1 MPSFVN
7 PIHTNANALNSGTKN
22 EVKDTKNAPKSASKD
37 FNKILNQKIS
47 KDKTAPKENPNALKA
62 TPKDAKED
70 AKELEKTPTP
80 HHQHAQNLAK
90 DQQAPTLKDLL
101 NHKKTTASHEAQ
113 HETHEPTLKDLLNH
127 KKTTASHEAQ
137 HETHEMHETNPKTPN
152 ETLNKNEKKPNG
164 VASNAHQANLTNKN
178 PLTPTNHANNAIKN
192 PTAPTHN
199 AKEPKTLKD
208 IHALSQKHDLNAS
221 NIQVGTPLEKKETP
235 LNASDQLALKT
246 TQTSI
251 NHTLAKN
258 DSKNTANLSSVLQSL
273 EKKESHNKERTTPP
287 SNEKKTPPLREAL
300 QMNAIKRDKTL
311 SKKKPEKTPTKTQ
324 TTAATPENAP
334 KIPLK
339 TPPLMPLIG
348 ANPPNDNAPTPL
360 EKEEKAKE
368 VSENKEKTK
377 ESNNSAQSAQNAQ
390 ASDKTSE
397 NKSAAPKETIKHFT
411 QQLKQEIQ
419 EYKPPMSRIS
429 MDLFPKELGKV
440 EVTIQKVGKNLKVS
454 VISHNNSL
462 QTFLDNQ
469 QDLKNSLNA
478 LGFEG
483 VDLSFSQDSSKE
495 QPKEPLREPFK
506 EQESTPLKENA
517 LKSYQ
522 ENTDNENKETSMQIT
537 LYA

>member
-1 MPSFVN
+1 MPSPIN
-7 PIHTNANALNSGTKN
+7 PIHTNANTNALINSGAKN
-22 EVKDTKNAPKSASKD
+22 EVKGTKNAPKSASKD
-37 FNKILNQKIS
+37 FSKILNQKIS

-62 TPKDAKED
+62 TPKDTKED

-113 HETHEPTLKDLLNH
+113 HEIH
-127 KKTTASHEAQ
+127 KN
-137 HETHEMHETNPKTPN
+137 HETNPKTPN
-152 ETLNKNEKKPNG
+152 ETLNKNEKKPNEFT
-164 VASNAHQANLTNKN
+164 SSAHQTSLTNKN
-178 PLTPTNHANNAIKN
+178 PLTPTNHANNA
-192 PTAPTHN
+192 
-199 AKEPKTLKD
+199 KEPKTLKD
-208 IHALSQKHDLNAS
+208 IQTLSQKHDLNAS
-221 NIQVGTPLEKKETP
+221 NIQVTTLLEKKETP

-258 DSKNTANLSSVLQSL
+258 DAKNTANLSSVLQSL

-311 SKKKPEKTPTKTQ
+311 SKKKPEKTPIHAKTQ
-324 TTAATPENAP
+324 TTAQAATPENPP

-377 ESNNSAQSAQNAQ
+377 ESTNSAQSVQNAQ

-495 QPKEPLREPFK
+495 QPKEQLRESFK
-506 EQESTPLKENA
+506 EQESIPLKENA

>member
-1 MPSFVN
+1 MPSPVN
-7 PIHTNANALNSGTKN
+7 PIHTNANALNSGAKN
-22 EVKDTKNAPKSASKD
+22 EVKDVKNAPKSASKD
-37 FNKILNQKIS
+37 FSKILNQKIS
-47 KDKTAPKENPNALKA
+47 KDKTAPKENPNALKD

-70 AKELEKTPTP
+70 AKTLEKTPTLN
-80 HHQHAQNLAK
+80 HQHAQNPAK
-90 DQQAPTLKDLL
+90 DQQAPTLKDWL
-101 NHKKTTASHEAQ
+101 NHPKTHPTAPHEAQ
-113 HETHEPTLKDLLNH
+113 HETHE
-127 KKTTASHEAQ
+127 
-137 HETHEMHETNPKTPN
+137 HETNPKTPN
-152 ETLNKNEKKPNG
+152 ETLNKNEKKPNE
-164 VASNAHQANLTNKN
+164 VTSSAHQTNLASKN

-208 IHALSQKHDLNAS
+208 IQTLSQKHDLNAS
-221 NIQVGTPLEKKETP
+221 NIQAATTPENKTP
-235 LNASDQLALKT
+235 LNASDHLTLKT
-246 TQTSI
+246 TQTPI
-251 NHTLAKN
+251 NNTLAKN
-258 DSKNTANLSSVLQSL
+258 DAKNTANLSSVLQSL
-273 EKKESHNKERTTPP
+273 EKKESHNKEHATPP
-287 SNEKKTPPLREAL
+287 NNEKKTPPLKEAL

-311 SKKKPEKTPTKTQ
+311 SKKKPEKTPIHAKTQ
-324 TTAATPENAP
+324 ATAPSATPENAP

-348 ANPPNDNAPTPL
+348 ANPPPNDNIPTPL
-360 EKEEKAKE
+360 EKEEKTQE
-368 VSENKEKTK
+368 ISENKEKTK
-377 ESNNSAQSAQNAQ
+377 ESSNSAQNAQ
-390 ASDKTSE
+390 NTPASDKTSE
-397 NKSAAPKETIKHFT
+397 NKNIAPKETIKHFT

-495 QPKEPLREPFK
+495 QQAPKDQPKEPFK

-522 ENTDNENKETSMQIT
+522 ENTDHENQETSMQIT

>member
-1 MPSFVN
+1 MLSPIN
-7 PIHTNANALNSGTKN
+7 PIHTNANANANALINSGAKN
-22 EVKDTKNAPKSASKD
+22 EDTKNAPKSASKD
-37 FNKILNQKIS
+37 FSKILNQKIS

-62 TPKDAKED
+62 TPKNAKEGAKEDAKED
-70 AKELEKTPTP
+70 AKVLEKTPTLP
-80 HHQHAQNLAK
+80 HQHAQNPAK

-101 NHKKTTASHEAQ
+101 NHQKTTASHEAQ
-113 HETHEPTLKDLLNH
+113 HETHE
-127 KKTTASHEAQ
+127 
-137 HETHEMHETNPKTPN
+137 HETNPKTPN

-164 VASNAHQANLTNKN
+164 VTSNAHQANLTNKN
-178 PLTPTNHANNAIKN
+178 PLTPTNHANHAIKT
-192 PTAPTHN
+192 PTTPTHN

-208 IHALSQKHDLNAS
+208 IQTLSQKHDLNAS
-221 NIQVGTPLEKKETP
+221 NIQATTTPENKTP
-235 LNASDQLALKT
+235 LNVSDQLALKT

-251 NHTLAKN
+251 NHTLAN
-258 DSKNTANLSSVLQSL
+258 NEAKNTANLSSVLQSL
-273 EKKESHNKERTTPP
+273 EKKDPHNKERTTTPN
-287 SNEKKTPPLREAL
+287 NEKKMPPLKEAL
-300 QMNAIKRDKTL
+300 PMNAIKRDKTL
-311 SKKKPEKTPTKTQ
+311 SKKKSEKTPTKAQ
-324 TTAATPENAP
+324 TTAPSIAPENAP

-339 TPPLMPLIG
+339 TPPLMPLTG
-348 ANPPNDNAPTPL
+348 ANPPPNNNAPTPL
-360 EKEEKAKE
+360 EKEETTKE
-368 VSENKEKTK
+368 ASDNKEKTK
-377 ESNNSAQSAQNAQ
+377 ESSNSAQSAQNAQ

-397 NKSAAPKETIKHFT
+397 NKSVTPKETIKHFT

-440 EVTIQKVGKNLKVS
+440 EVVIQKVGKNLKVS

-495 QPKEPLREPFK
+495 QEKEPFKEPFK
-506 EQESTPLKENA
+506 EQELTPLKENA

-522 ENTDNENKETSMQIT
+522 ENTDHENKETSMQIT

>member
-1 MPSFVN
+1 MPSPIN
-7 PIHTNANALNSGTKN
+7 PIHTNTSANANALNSGAKN
-22 EVKDTKNAPKSASKD
+22 EDTKNAPKSASKD
-37 FNKILNQKIS
+37 FSKILNQKIS

-62 TPKDAKED
+62 TPKGAKED
-70 AKELEKTPTP
+70 AKEFEKTPTLQP
-80 HHQHAQNLAK
+80 QHAQNLAK

-101 NHKKTTASHEAQ
+101 NHQKTTASHEAQ
-113 HETHEPTLKDLLNH
+113 HETHK
-127 KKTTASHEAQ
+127 
-137 HETHEMHETNPKTPN
+137 MHETNPKTPN

-164 VASNAHQANLTNKN
+164 VISSAHQANLTNKN
-178 PLTPTNHANNAIKN
+178 PLTPTNHANNSIKN

-208 IHALSQKHDLNAS
+208 IQTLSQKHDLNAS
-221 NIQVGTPLEKKETP
+221 NIQANTPLEKKETP
-235 LNASDQLALKT
+235 LTTSDQLALKT
-246 TQTSI
+246 TQTPI

-258 DSKNTANLSSVLQSL
+258 DAKNTANLSSVLQSL
-273 EKKESHNKERTTPP
+273 EKKESHNKEHATPP
-287 SNEKKTPPLREAL
+287 NNEKKTPPLREAL

-311 SKKKPEKTPTKTQ
+311 SKKKPEKTPIHAKTQ
-324 TTAATPENAP
+324 TTAPSIAPKNPP

-348 ANPPNDNAPTPL
+348 ANPPNDNAPTLL
-360 EKEEKAKE
+360 EKEEKTKE
-368 VSENKEKTK
+368 VSDNKEKTK
-377 ESNNSAQSAQNAQ
+377 ESTNSAQNTQNAQ
-390 ASDKTSE
+390 SSDKTSD
-397 NKSAAPKETIKHFT
+397 KSVTPKETIKHFT

-495 QPKEPLREPFK
+495 QPKEQLREPFK

-522 ENTDNENKETSMQIT
+522 ENTDNENQETSMQIT

>member
-1 MPSFVN
+1 MPSPVN
-7 PIHTNANALNSGTKN
+7 PIHTNANALNSGAKN
-22 EVKDTKNAPKSASKD
+22 EDTKNAPKSASKD
-37 FNKILNQKIS
+37 FSKILNQKIS

-62 TPKDAKED
+62 TPKDAKEN
-70 AKELEKTPTP
+70 AKALEKTPTLN
-80 HHQHAQNLAK
+80 HQHAQNPVK

-101 NHKKTTASHEAQ
+101 NHQKTTAEHEAQ
-113 HETHEPTLKDLLNH
+113 HETHEAN
-127 KKTTASHEAQ
+127 
-137 HETHEMHETNPKTPN
+137 ETNPKTPN
-152 ETLNKNEKKPNG
+152 ETLNKNGKKPNE
-164 VASNAHQANLTNKN
+164 VTSNAHQTNLPNKN
-178 PLTPTNHANNAIKN
+178 PITPTNHANNAIKT
-192 PTAPTHN
+192 PTTPTHN
-199 AKEPKTLKD
+199 AKDPKTLKD
-208 IHALSQKHDLNAS
+208 IQTLSQKHDLNAN
-221 NIQVGTPLEKKETP
+221 NIQATTTPENKTP
-235 LNASDQLALKT
+235 LNASDQFALKT
-246 TQTSI
+246 TQTPT

-258 DSKNTANLSSVLQSL
+258 DAKNTANLSSVLQSL
-273 EKKESHNKERTTPP
+273 EKKDPHNKEHATPP
-287 SNEKKTPPLREAL
+287 NNEKKTPPLKEAL

-311 SKKKPEKTPTKTQ
+311 SKKKSEKTPTKAQ
-324 TTAATPENAP
+324 TTAPSIVPENAP

-348 ANPPNDNAPTPL
+348 AKPPNDNAPTLL
-360 EKEEKAKE
+360 EKEETTKE
-368 VSENKEKTK
+368 ASDNKEKTK
-377 ESNNSAQSAQNAQ
+377 ESNNSAQSVQNAQ

-397 NKSAAPKETIKHFT
+397 NKSVTPKETIKHFT

-440 EVTIQKVGKNLKVS
+440 EVVIQKVGKNLKVS

-495 QPKEPLREPFK
+495 QPKEPFRELFK
-506 EQESTPLKENA
+506 EQELTPLKENA

-522 ENTDNENKETSMQIT
+522 ENTDHENQETSMQIT

>member
-1 MPSFVN
+1 MPSPVN
-7 PIHTNANALNSGTKN
+7 PIHTNANALNSGAKN
-22 EVKDTKNAPKSASKD
+22 EVKDAKNAPKSASKD
-37 FNKILNQKIS
+37 FSKILNQKIS

-70 AKELEKTPTP
+70 AKKLEKTPT
-80 HHQHAQNLAK
+80 
-90 DQQAPTLKDLL
+90 LKDWL
-101 NHKKTTASHEAQ
+101 NRPKTHPTARHKTQ
-113 HETHEPTLKDLLNH
+113 HETHEAN
-127 KKTTASHEAQ
+127 
-137 HETHEMHETNPKTPN
+137 ETNPKTPN

-164 VASNAHQANLTNKN
+164 VTSNAHQANLTNKN
-178 PLTPTNHANNAIKN
+178 PITPNHANNAIKN

-199 AKEPKTLKD
+199 AKDPKTLKD

-221 NIQVGTPLEKKETP
+221 NIQATTPLEKKETP

-246 TQTSI
+246 TQTPT

-258 DSKNTANLSSVLQSL
+258 DAKNTANLSSVLQSL
-273 EKKESHNKERTTPP
+273 EKKEPPNKEHANPLN
-287 SNEKKTPPLREAL
+287 NEKKTPPLKEAL

-311 SKKKPEKTPTKTQ
+311 SKKKPEKTPTKAQ
-324 TTAATPENAP
+324 TTAPSIAPENAP

-348 ANPPNDNAPTPL
+348 ANPPPNDNTPTPL
-360 EKEEKAKE
+360 EKEEKTQE
-368 VSENKEKTK
+368 ISENKEKTK
-377 ESNNSAQSAQNAQ
+377 ETNSSAQSTQNAQ

-397 NKSAAPKETIKHFT
+397 NKSVTPKETIKHFT

-440 EVTIQKVGKNLKVS
+440 EVVIQKVGKNLKVS

-495 QPKEPLREPFK
+495 QPKEQLRELFK
-506 EQESTPLKENA
+506 EQESSPLKENA

-522 ENTDNENKETSMQIT
+522 ENTDNEHQETSMQIT

>member
-1 MPSFVN
+1 MPSPIN
-7 PIHTNANALNSGTKN
+7 PIHTNASANASTLNSGAKN

-37 FNKILNQKIS
+37 FSKILNQKIS
-47 KDKTAPKENPNALKA
+47 KDKSAPKENPSALKA
-62 TPKDAKED
+62 TPKNSKEGAKKD

-80 HHQHAQNLAK
+80 QPQNAQNPAK

-113 HETHEPTLKDLLNH
+113 HEIH
-127 KKTTASHEAQ
+127 KN
-137 HETHEMHETNPKTPN
+137 HETNPKTPN

-164 VASNAHQANLTNKN
+164 VASGAHPTNLTNKN

-208 IHALSQKHDLNAS
+208 IQTLSQKHDLNAS
-221 NIQVGTPLEKKETP
+221 NIQATTPLEKKETP

-273 EKKESHNKERTTPP
+273 EKKESQNKERTTPP

-324 TTAATPENAP
+324 TTAQAATPENAP

-360 EKEEKAKE
+360 EKEEKTKE

-377 ESNNSAQSAQNAQ
+377 ESTNSAQNTQNAQ

-397 NKSAAPKETIKHFT
+397 NKSTAPKETIKHFT

-495 QPKEPLREPFK
+495 QPKEPFKESFK

>member
-1 MPSFVN
+1 MPSPIN
-7 PIHTNANALNSGTKN
+7 PIHTNASANANANASTLINSGAKN
-22 EVKDTKNAPKSASKD
+22 EDTKNAPKSASKD
-37 FNKILNQKIS
+37 FSKILNQKIS

-62 TPKDAKED
+62 TPQDAKENAKED
-70 AKELEKTPTP
+70 AKALEKTPTLP
-80 HHQHAQNLAK
+80 YQHAQNPAK
-90 DQQAPTLKDLL
+90 DQQAPTLKDWL

-113 HETHEPTLKDLLNH
+113 HEN
-127 KKTTASHEAQ
+127 
-137 HETHEMHETNPKTPN
+137 HETNPKTPN

-164 VASNAHQANLTNKN
+164 VTSNAHQINLTNKN
-178 PLTPTNHANNAIKN
+178 PLTPTNHANHANHAIKN

-199 AKEPKTLKD
+199 AKDPKTLKD
-208 IHALSQKHDLNAS
+208 IQTLSQKHDLNAS
-221 NIQVGTPLEKKETP
+221 NIQATAPLEKKETP
-235 LNASDQLALKT
+235 LNAGDQLALKT

-258 DSKNTANLSSVLQSL
+258 DAKNTANLSSVLQSL
-273 EKKESHNKERTTPP
+273 EKKEPQNKEHATPP
-287 SNEKKTPPLREAL
+287 NNEKKTPPLKEAL

-311 SKKKPEKTPTKTQ
+311 SKKKSEKTPIHAKTKTTVQ
-324 TTAATPENAP
+324 AVTLENAS

-348 ANPPNDNAPTPL
+348 ANPPLNDNPPTPL
-360 EKEEKAKE
+360 EKEETTKE
-368 VSENKEKTK
+368 ASDNKEKTK
-377 ESNNSAQSAQNAQ
+377 ETNNSAQSAQNAQ

-397 NKSAAPKETIKHFT
+397 NKSIAPKETIKHFT

-419 EYKPPMSRIS
+419 EYKPPMSKIS

-440 EVTIQKVGKNLKVS
+440 EVIIQKVGKNLKVS

-495 QPKEPLREPFK
+495 QPKEQLRELFK

-522 ENTDNENKETSMQIT
+522 ENTDNENQETSMQIT

>member
-1 MPSFVN
+1 MPSPVN
-7 PIHTNANALNSGTKN
+7 PIHTNANALNSGAKN

-37 FNKILNQKIS
+37 FSKILNQKIS
-47 KDKTAPKENPNALKA
+47 KDKTTPKENHSALKDA
-62 TPKDAKED
+62 PKDAK
-70 AKELEKTPTP
+70 ALEKTPTP
-80 HHQHAQNLAK
+80 PHQHAQNPAK

-101 NHKKTTASHEAQ
+101 NHQKTHPTAPHEAQ
-113 HETHEPTLKDLLNH
+113 HEIHEV
-127 KKTTASHEAQ
+127 
-137 HETHEMHETNPKTPN
+137 HETNPKTPN
-152 ETLNKNEKKPNG
+152 ETLNKNKKKPNE
-164 VASNAHQANLTNKN
+164 VASNAHQTNLPNKN
-178 PLTPTNHANNAIKN
+178 PITPTNHANHANKT
-192 PTAPTHN
+192 PTTPTHN

-208 IHALSQKHDLNAS
+208 IQTLSQKHDLNAS
-221 NIQVGTPLEKKETP
+221 NIQVVTTPENKTP

-246 TQTSI
+246 TQTPT

-258 DSKNTANLSSVLQSL
+258 DAKNTANLSSVLQSL
-273 EKKESHNKERTTPP
+273 EKKEPLNKEHANPQN
-287 SNEKKTPPLREAL
+287 SEKKTPPLKEAL

-311 SKKKPEKTPTKTQ
+311 SKKNSEKTPTKTQ
-324 TTAATPENAP
+324 AKNQPTAPSTTPENAP
-334 KIPLK
+334 KLALK

-348 ANPPNDNAPTPL
+348 ANPPNDNIPTPL
-360 EKEEKAKE
+360 EKEEKTKE
-368 VSENKEKTK
+368 VSDSKEKTK
-377 ESNNSAQSAQNAQ
+377 ETNSSAQSAQNTPN
-390 ASDKTSE
+390 SD
-397 NKSAAPKETIKHFT
+397 NKSIAPKETIKHFT

-419 EYKPPMSRIS
+419 EYKPPMSKIS

-495 QPKEPLREPFK
+495 QQAPKDQPKEPFK
-506 EQESTPLKENA
+506 EQELTPLKENA

-522 ENTDNENKETSMQIT
+522 ENTDHENQETSMQIT

>member
-1 MPSFVN
+1 MPSPIN
-7 PIHTNANALNSGTKN
+7 PIHTNASALNSGAKN
-22 EVKDTKNAPKSASKD
+22 EDTKNAPKSASKD

-47 KDKTAPKENPNALKA
+47 KDKTAPKESPNALKA
-62 TPKDAKED
+62 TPKDAKEGAKKD
-70 AKELEKTPTP
+70 AKELEKTPTLQT
-80 HHQHAQNLAK
+80 QHAQNLAK

-113 HETHEPTLKDLLNH
+113 NETHKN
-127 KKTTASHEAQ
+127 
-137 HETHEMHETNPKTPN
+137 HETNPKTPN

-164 VASNAHQANLTNKN
+164 VISNAHQTNLTHKN
-178 PLTPTNHANNAIKN
+178 PLTPTNHANNANKN
-192 PTAPTHN
+192 PTTPTHN
-199 AKEPKTLKD
+199 AKESKTLKD

-221 NIQVGTPLEKKETP
+221 NIQVVAPLEKKETP
-235 LNASDQLALKT
+235 LKASDQLALKT
-246 TQTSI
+246 TQAPI

-258 DSKNTANLSSVLQSL
+258 DAKNTANLSSVLQSL
-273 EKKESHNKERTTPP
+273 EKKESQNKEHTTPP
-287 SNEKKTPPLREAL
+287 NNEKKTPPLREAL

-311 SKKKPEKTPTKTQ
+311 SKKKSEKTPTKAQ
-324 TTAATPENAP
+324 TTAPSIAPENAP

-360 EKEEKAKE
+360 EKEEKTKE
-368 VSENKEKTK
+368 ASDNKEKTK
-377 ESNNSAQSAQNAQ
+377 ETNNSAQSAQNAQ
-390 ASDKTSE
+390 SSDKASE
-397 NKSAAPKETIKHFT
+397 NKSVTPKETIKHFT

-440 EVTIQKVGKNLKVS
+440 EVIIQKVGKNLKVS

-495 QPKEPLREPFK
+495 QPKEQLRESFK
-506 EQESTPLKENA
+506 EQELTPLKENA

>member
-1 MPSFVN
+1 MPSPIN
-7 PIHTNANALNSGTKN
+7 PIHTNASANALNSGAKN
-22 EVKDTKNAPKSASKD
+22 EVKEAKNAPKSASKD
-37 FNKILNQKIS
+37 FSKILNQKIS

-62 TPKDAKED
+62 TPKDAKKD

-113 HETHEPTLKDLLNH
+113 HEIH
-127 KKTTASHEAQ
+127 KN
-137 HETHEMHETNPKTPN
+137 HETNPKTPN
-152 ETLNKNEKKPNG
+152 ETLSKNEKKPNG

-192 PTAPTHN
+192 PTAPTHD

-208 IHALSQKHDLNAS
+208 IQTLSQKHDLNAS

-258 DSKNTANLSSVLQSL
+258 DAKNTANLSSVLQSL

-311 SKKKPEKTPTKTQ
+311 SKKKPEKTPIHAKTQ
-324 TTAATPENAP
+324 TTAQVATPENAP

-360 EKEEKAKE
+360 EKEEKTKE
-368 VSENKEKTK
+368 VSENKEKAK
-377 ESNNSAQSAQNAQ
+377 ESTNSAQSAQNAQ

-397 NKSAAPKETIKHFT
+397 NKNAAPKETIKHFT

-495 QPKEPLREPFK
+495 QPKEQLRESFK

>member
-1 MPSFVN
+1 MPSPIN
-7 PIHTNANALNSGTKN
+7 PIHTNANANALNSGAKN

-37 FNKILNQKIS
+37 FSKILNQKIS

-101 NHKKTTASHEAQ
+101 NHQKTTASHEAQ
-113 HETHEPTLKDLLNH
+113 HEIH
-127 KKTTASHEAQ
+127 KN
-137 HETHEMHETNPKTPN
+137 HETNPKTPN

-164 VASNAHQANLTNKN
+164 VASSAHQANLTNKN
-178 PLTPTNHANNAIKN
+178 PLTPTNHTKD
-192 PTAPTHN
+192 
-199 AKEPKTLKD
+199 PKTLKD
-208 IHALSQKHDLNAS
+208 IQTLSQKHDLNAS
-221 NIQVGTPLEKKETP
+221 NIQATTPLEKKETP

-258 DSKNTANLSSVLQSL
+258 DTKNTANLSSVLQSL
-273 EKKESHNKERTTPP
+273 EKKESPNKEHANPTN
-287 SNEKKTPPLREAL
+287 NEKKTPPLREAL

-348 ANPPNDNAPTPL
+348 ANPPNNNAPTPL

-377 ESNNSAQSAQNAQ
+377 ESNNSTQSAQNAQ

-495 QPKEPLREPFK
+495 QPKEQLREPFK

-522 ENTDNENKETSMQIT
+522 ENTDHENKETSMQIT

>member
-1 MPSFVN
+1 MPSLIN
-7 PIHTNANALNSGTKN
+7 PIHTNANANANALNSGAKN
-22 EVKDTKNAPKSASKD
+22 EDTKNAPKSASKD

-47 KDKTAPKENPNALKA
+47 KDKTAPKESPNALKA
-62 TPKDAKED
+62 TPQDAKENAKEGTKKD
-70 AKELEKTPTP
+70 AKELEKTPTLQT
-80 HHQHAQNLAK
+80 QHAQNPAK

-113 HETHEPTLKDLLNH
+113 NETHKN
-127 KKTTASHEAQ
+127 
-137 HETHEMHETNPKTPN
+137 HETNPKTPN

-164 VASNAHQANLTNKN
+164 VISNAHQTSLTNKN

-192 PTAPTHN
+192 PTAPTDT
-199 AKEPKTLKD
+199 KKDPKTLKD
-208 IHALSQKHDLNAS
+208 IQTLSQKHDLNAS
-221 NIQVGTPLEKKETP
+221 NIQATTPLEKKETP
-235 LNASDQLALKT
+235 LKTSDQLALKT

-251 NHTLAKN
+251 NHTLTKN
-258 DSKNTANLSSVLQSL
+258 DAKNTANLSSVLQSL
-273 EKKESHNKERTTPP
+273 EKKDPHNKEHATPP
-287 SNEKKTPPLREAL
+287 NNEKKTPPLREAL
-300 QMNAIKRDKTL
+300 PMNAIKRDKTL
-311 SKKKPEKTPTKTQ
+311 SKKKPEKTPTKAQ
-324 TTAATPENAP
+324 TTAPSIAPENAP

-360 EKEEKAKE
+360 EKEETTKE
-368 VSENKEKTK
+368 ASDNKEKTK
-377 ESNNSAQSAQNAQ
+377 ETSNSAQSAQNAQ

-397 NKSAAPKETIKHFT
+397 NKSVTPKETIKHFT

-495 QPKEPLREPFK
+495 QEKEPFKEPFK
-506 EQESTPLKENA
+506 EQELTPLKENA

>member
-1 MPSFVN
+1 MPSPIN
-7 PIHTNANALNSGTKN
+7 PIHTNASANANALNSGAKN
-22 EVKDTKNAPKSASKD
+22 EDTKNAPKSASKD
-37 FNKILNQKIS
+37 FSKILNQKIS

-62 TPKDAKED
+62 TQKDAKED
-70 AKELEKTPTP
+70 AKALEKTPTP
-80 HHQHAQNLAK
+80 HHQHAKDFAK
-90 DQQAPTLKDLL
+90 DQQAPTLKDWL

-113 HETHEPTLKDLLNH
+113 HEKN
-127 KKTTASHEAQ
+127 
-137 HETHEMHETNPKTPN
+137 HETNPKTPN
-152 ETLNKNEKKPNG
+152 ETLNKNEKKPDE
-164 VASNAHQANLTNKN
+164 VTSNAHQENSTHKN
-178 PLTPTNHANNAIKN
+178 PLTPTNNAIKN

-208 IHALSQKHDLNAS
+208 IQTLSQKHDLNAS
-221 NIQVGTPLEKKETP
+221 NIQATTPLEKKETP

-246 TQTSI
+246 TQTPI
-251 NHTLAKN
+251 NNTLAKN
-258 DSKNTANLSSVLQSL
+258 DAKNTANLSSVLQSL
-273 EKKESHNKERTTPP
+273 EKKDPHNKDHTTP
-287 SNEKKTPPLREAL
+287 SHNEKKTPPLKEAL
-300 QMNAIKRDKTL
+300 PMNAIKRDKTL
-311 SKKKPEKTPTKTQ
+311 SKKKPEKTPTKAQ
-324 TTAATPENAP
+324 TTAPRIAPENAP

-348 ANPPNDNAPTPL
+348 ANPPPNDNAPTPL

-368 VSENKEKTK
+368 ASDNKEKTK
-377 ESNNSAQSAQNAQ
+377 ESSNSTQSAQNAQ

-397 NKSAAPKETIKHFT
+397 NKSVTPKETIRHFT

-440 EVTIQKVGKNLKVS
+440 EVIIQKVGKNLKVS

-495 QPKEPLREPFK
+495 QPKEPFKEPFK
-506 EQESTPLKENA
+506 EQELTPLKENA

-522 ENTDNENKETSMQIT
+522 ENTDNESKETSMQIT

>member
-1 MPSFVN
+1 MPSPIN
-7 PIHTNANALNSGTKN
+7 PIHTNASANANANANALNSGAKN

-47 KDKTAPKENPNALKA
+47 KDKSAPKENPSALKA
-62 TPKDAKED
+62 TPKDAKEN

-113 HETHEPTLKDLLNH
+113 HEMHEN
-127 KKTTASHEAQ
+127 
-137 HETHEMHETNPKTPN
+137 HETNPKTPN
-152 ETLNKNEKKPNG
+152 ETLNKNEKKPNE

-178 PLTPTNHANNAIKN
+178 PLTPTNHANKN

-199 AKEPKTLKD
+199 TKEPKTLKD
-208 IHALSQKHDLNAS
+208 IQTLSQKHDLNAS
-221 NIQVGTPLEKKETP
+221 NIQVVAPLEKKETP
-235 LNASDQLALKT
+235 LKTSDQLALKT

-258 DSKNTANLSSVLQSL
+258 NAKNTANLSSVLQSL
-273 EKKESHNKERTTPP
+273 EKKESQNKERTTPP

-324 TTAATPENAP
+324 TTAQATTPENAP

-348 ANPPNDNAPTPL
+348 ANPPNNNAPTPL

-377 ESNNSAQSAQNAQ
+377 ESTNSAQSAQNTQ
-390 ASDKTSE
+390 ASDKASE
-397 NKSAAPKETIKHFT
+397 NKSATPKETIKHFT

>member
-1 MPSFVN
+1 MPSPVN
-7 PIHTNANALNSGTKN
+7 PIHTNANALNSGAKN
-22 EVKDTKNAPKSASKD
+22 EVKDTKNATKNASKD
-37 FNKILNQKIS
+37 FSKILNQKIS

-62 TPKDAKED
+62 APKDAKED
-70 AKELEKTPTP
+70 AKALEKTPTLP
-80 HHQHAQNLAK
+80 HQHAQNLAK
-90 DQQAPTLKDLL
+90 DQQAPTLKDWL

-113 HETHEPTLKDLLNH
+113 HETHE
-127 KKTTASHEAQ
+127 
-137 HETHEMHETNPKTPN
+137 HETNPKNPN
-152 ETLNKNEKKPNG
+152 ETLNKNEKKPNE
-164 VASNAHQANLTNKN
+164 VASNAHQTNLPNKN
-178 PLTPTNHANNAIKN
+178 LITPTNRTNNANKT
-192 PTAPTHN
+192 PTTPTHN

-208 IHALSQKHDLNAS
+208 IQTLSQKHDLNAS
-221 NIQVGTPLEKKETP
+221 NIQAATTPENKTP
-235 LNASDQLALKT
+235 LNASDQIALKT
-246 TQTSI
+246 TQTPT

-258 DSKNTANLSSVLQSL
+258 DAKNTANLSSVLQSL
-273 EKKESHNKERTTPP
+273 EKKEPPNKEHANPQN
-287 SNEKKTPPLREAL
+287 NEKKTPPLKEAL

-311 SKKKPEKTPTKTQ
+311 SKKKSEKTPIHAKTQ
-324 TTAATPENAP
+324 TTAPSATPENAP

-348 ANPPNDNAPTPL
+348 ANPPPNDNIPTPL
-360 EKEEKAKE
+360 EKEEKTKE
-368 VSENKEKTK
+368 VSDNKEKTK
-377 ESNNSAQSAQNAQ
+377 ETSSSAQSTQNTQ
-390 ASDKTSE
+390 ASDKTSD
-397 NKSAAPKETIKHFT
+397 NKSTAPKETIKHFT

-419 EYKPPMSRIS
+419 EYKPPMSKIS

-440 EVTIQKVGKNLKVS
+440 EVIIQKVGKNLKVS

-495 QPKEPLREPFK
+495 QQAPKDQPKEPFK
-506 EQESTPLKENA
+506 EQELTPLKENA

-522 ENTDNENKETSMQIT
+522 ENTDNEHKETSMQIT

>member
-7 PIHTNANALNSGTKN
+7 PIHTNANANALNSGAKN
-22 EVKDTKNAPKSASKD
+22 EVKDTKNAPKSTSKD
-37 FNKILNQKIS
+37 FSKILNQKIS
-47 KDKTAPKENPNALKA
+47 KDKTAPKENPSALKA

-90 DQQAPTLKDLL
+90 DQQTPTLKDLL

-113 HETHEPTLKDLLNH
+113 HEMHEN
-127 KKTTASHEAQ
+127 
-137 HETHEMHETNPKTPN
+137 HETNPKTPN

-164 VASNAHQANLTNKN
+164 VTSNAHQANLTNKN
-178 PLTPTNHANNAIKN
+178 PLTPTNHANKN

-199 AKEPKTLKD
+199 AKNPKTLKD

-246 TQTSI
+246 TQTPI
-251 NHTLAKN
+251 NHTLAK

-273 EKKESHNKERTTPP
+273 EKKESHNKEHATPP
-287 SNEKKTPPLREAL
+287 NNEKKTPPLKEAL

-311 SKKKPEKTPTKTQ
+311 SKKKPEKTPIHAKSQ
-324 TTAATPENAP
+324 TTTPSTTPENAP

-348 ANPPNDNAPTPL
+348 TNPPNDNAPTPL
-360 EKEEKAKE
+360 EKEEKTKE
-368 VSENKEKTK
+368 ISENKEKTK
-377 ESNNSAQSAQNAQ
+377 ESTNSAQSAQNAQ

-397 NKSAAPKETIKHFT
+397 NKSVVPKETIKHFT

-495 QPKEPLREPFK
+495 QPKEQLREPFK

>member
-1 MPSFVN
+1 MPSPVN
-7 PIHTNANALNSGTKN
+7 PIHTNANALNSGAKN
-22 EVKDTKNAPKSASKD
+22 EDTKNAPKSASKD
-37 FNKILNQKIS
+37 FSKILNQKIS

-62 TPKDAKED
+62 TPQDAKED
-70 AKELEKTPTP
+70 AKTLEKTPTLP
-80 HHQHAQNLAK
+80 HQHAQNLAK
-90 DQQAPTLKDLL
+90 DQQAPTLKDWL
-101 NHKKTTASHEAQ
+101 NHQKTTAPHETQ
-113 HETHEPTLKDLLNH
+113 HETHEAN
-127 KKTTASHEAQ
+127 
-137 HETHEMHETNPKTPN
+137 ETNPKTPN

-164 VASNAHQANLTNKN
+164 VISNAHQTNLTNKN
-178 PLTPTNHANNAIKN
+178 PTPTNHANHAIKN
-192 PTAPTHN
+192 PTAPTDT
-199 AKEPKTLKD
+199 KKDPKTLKD
-208 IHALSQKHDLNAS
+208 IQALSQKHDLNAS
-221 NIQVGTPLEKKETP
+221 NIQAATPLEKKETP

-246 TQTSI
+246 TQTPT

-258 DSKNTANLSSVLQSL
+258 DAKNTANLSSVLQSL
-273 EKKESHNKERTTPP
+273 EKKESHNKEHANPP
-287 SNEKKTPPLREAL
+287 NNEKKTPPLKEAL

-324 TTAATPENAP
+324 TTAPSIAPENAP

-348 ANPPNDNAPTPL
+348 ANPPPNNNAPTPL
-360 EKEEKAKE
+360 EKEEKTKE
-368 VSENKEKTK
+368 ASDNKEKTK
-377 ESNNSAQSAQNAQ
+377 ETSNSAQSAQNAQ

-397 NKSAAPKETIKHFT
+397 NKSTAPKETIKHFT

-440 EVTIQKVGKNLKVS
+440 EVIIQKVGKNLKVS

-495 QPKEPLREPFK
+495 QEKEQLRELFK
-506 EQESTPLKENA
+506 EQESSPLKENA

-522 ENTDNENKETSMQIT
+522 ENTDHENQETSMQIT
-537 LYA
+537 LYAWF

>member
-1 MPSFVN
+1 MPSPVN
-7 PIHTNANALNSGTKN
+7 PIHTNANALNSGAKN
-22 EVKDTKNAPKSASKD
+22 EDTKNAPKSASKD
-37 FNKILNQKIS
+37 FSKILNQKIS

-62 TPKDAKED
+62 TPKNAKED
-70 AKELEKTPTP
+70 AKALEKTPTP
-80 HHQHAQNLAK
+80 HHQHAQNPAK
-90 DQQAPTLKDLL
+90 DQQAPTLKDWL
-101 NHKKTTASHEAQ
+101 NPKTTAPHETQ
-113 HETHEPTLKDLLNH
+113 HETHEAN
-127 KKTTASHEAQ
+127 
-137 HETHEMHETNPKTPN
+137 ETNPKTPN

-164 VASNAHQANLTNKN
+164 VTSNAHQTNLTNKN
-178 PLTPTNHANNAIKN
+178 PLTPTNHANNANKN

-208 IHALSQKHDLNAS
+208 IQVLSQKHDLNAS
-221 NIQVGTPLEKKETP
+221 NIQATTTPENKTP

-258 DSKNTANLSSVLQSL
+258 DAKNTANLSSVLQSL

-287 SNEKKTPPLREAL
+287 NNEKKTPPLKEAL

-311 SKKKPEKTPTKTQ
+311 SKKKTEKTQTKTQ
-324 TTAATPENAP
+324 TTAPSAMPENAP

-348 ANPPNDNAPTPL
+348 ANPPPNDNPPTLL
-360 EKEEKAKE
+360 EKEETTKE
-368 VSENKEKTK
+368 ASDNKEKTK
-377 ESNNSAQSAQNAQ
+377 ETNNSAQSAQNAQ

-397 NKSAAPKETIKHFT
+397 NKSTAPKETIKHFT

-440 EVTIQKVGKNLKVS
+440 EVIIQKVGKNLKVS

-495 QPKEPLREPFK
+495 QPKELFK

-522 ENTDNENKETSMQIT
+522 ENTDHENQETSMQIT

>member
-1 MPSFVN
+1 MPSPIN
-7 PIHTNANALNSGTKN
+7 PIHTNASALNSGAKN

-37 FNKILNQKIS
+37 FSKILNQKIS

-62 TPKDAKED
+62 TPKNAKEG
-70 AKELEKTPTP
+70 AKALEKTPTP
-80 HHQHAQNLAK
+80 HHQHAQNPAK
-90 DQQAPTLKDLL
+90 DQQAPTLKDWL
-101 NHKKTTASHEAQ
+101 NHKKTTAKHETQ
-113 HETHEPTLKDLLNH
+113 HETHETN
-127 KKTTASHEAQ
+127 
-137 HETHEMHETNPKTPN
+137 ETNPKTPN
-152 ETLNKNEKKPNG
+152 KTLNKNEKKPNE
-164 VASNAHQANLTNKN
+164 VASNAHQTNLTNKN
-178 PLTPTNHANNAIKN
+178 PLTPTNHANNAIK
-192 PTAPTHN
+192 TQTTPTHN
-199 AKEPKTLKD
+199 AKDPKTLKD
-208 IHALSQKHDLNAS
+208 IQTLSQKHDLNAS
-221 NIQVGTPLEKKETP
+221 NIQAATTPENKNP
-235 LNASDQLALKT
+235 LNASDHLALKT
-246 TQTSI
+246 TQTPT

-258 DSKNTANLSSVLQSL
+258 DAKNTANLSSVLQSL
-273 EKKESHNKERTTPP
+273 EKKESHNKEHANP
-287 SNEKKTPPLREAL
+287 SHNEKKTPPLKEAL

-311 SKKKPEKTPTKTQ
+311 SKKKSEKTPTKAQ
-324 TTAATPENAP
+324 TTAPSIAPENAP
-334 KIPLK
+334 KIPFK

-348 ANPPNDNAPTPL
+348 ANPPNDNIPTPL
-360 EKEEKAKE
+360 EKEEKTQE
-368 VSENKEKTK
+368 ISDNKEKTK
-377 ESNNSAQSAQNAQ
+377 EASNSAQNAQNAQ

-397 NKSAAPKETIKHFT
+397 NKSVTPKETIKHFA

-419 EYKPPMSRIS
+419 EYKPPMSKIS

-440 EVTIQKVGKNLKVS
+440 EVIIQKVGKNLKVS

-495 QPKEPLREPFK
+495 QPKEQLRELFK

-522 ENTDNENKETSMQIT
+522 ENTDNENQETSMQIT

>member
-1 MPSFVN
+1 MPSPVN
-7 PIHTNANALNSGTKN
+7 PIHTNANALNSGAKN

-37 FNKILNQKIS
+37 FSKILNQKIS
-47 KDKTAPKENPNALKA
+47 KDKTTPKESPNPNALKA

-70 AKELEKTPTP
+70 AKTLKTPTLP
-80 HHQHAQNLAK
+80 HQHAQNLAK
-90 DQQAPTLKDLL
+90 DQQAPTLKDWL
-101 NHKKTTASHEAQ
+101 NHKKTTASHETQ
-113 HETHEPTLKDLLNH
+113 HETHEAN
-127 KKTTASHEAQ
+127 
-137 HETHEMHETNPKTPN
+137 ETDPKTPN
-152 ETLNKNEKKPNG
+152 ETLNKNEKKPNE
-164 VASNAHQANLTNKN
+164 VASNAHQTNLTNKN
-178 PLTPTNHANNAIKN
+178 PITPTNRANNANKT
-192 PTAPTHN
+192 PTTPTHN

-208 IHALSQKHDLNAS
+208 IQTLSQKHDLNAS
-221 NIQVGTPLEKKETP
+221 NIQATAPLEKKETP

-246 TQTSI
+246 TQTPT

-258 DSKNTANLSSVLQSL
+258 DAKNTANLSSVLQSL
-273 EKKESHNKERTTPP
+273 EKKESPNKEHATPP
-287 SNEKKTPPLREAL
+287 NNEKKTPPLKEAL

-311 SKKKPEKTPTKTQ
+311 SKKKSEKTPTKAQ
-324 TTAATPENAP
+324 TTAPSITPENAP

-339 TPPLMPLIG
+339 MPPLMPLIG
-348 ANPPNDNAPTPL
+348 ANPPNDNPPTPL
-360 EKEEKAKE
+360 EKEEKTQEA
-368 VSENKEKTK
+368 SDNKEKTK
-377 ESNNSAQSAQNAQ
+377 ETSNSAQSAQNTQ

-397 NKSAAPKETIKHFT
+397 NKSIAPKETIKHFT

-440 EVTIQKVGKNLKVS
+440 EVIIQKVGKNLKVS

-495 QPKEPLREPFK
+495 QQAPKDQPKEPFK
-506 EQESTPLKENA
+506 EQELTPLKENA

-522 ENTDNENKETSMQIT
+522 ENTDHENQETSMQIT

>member
-1 MPSFVN
+1 MPSPVN
-7 PIHTNANALNSGTKN
+7 PLHTNANALNGGAKN

-37 FNKILNQKIS
+37 FSKILNQKIS
-47 KDKTAPKENPNALKA
+47 KDKTAPKENPSALKDA
-62 TPKDAKED
+62 PKDAK
-70 AKELEKTPTP
+70 ALEKTPTLP
-80 HHQHAQNLAK
+80 YQHAQNPIK
-90 DQQAPTLKDLL
+90 NQQAPTLKDLL
-101 NHKKTTASHEAQ
+101 NHQKTTAPHEAQ
-113 HETHEPTLKDLLNH
+113 HETHEAN
-127 KKTTASHEAQ
+127 
-137 HETHEMHETNPKTPN
+137 ETDPKTPN

-164 VASNAHQANLTNKN
+164 VASNAHQTNLPNKN
-178 PLTPTNHANNAIKN
+178 PITPNHANNANKT
-192 PTAPTHN
+192 PTTPTHST
-199 AKEPKTLKD
+199 KEPKTLKD
-208 IHALSQKHDLNAS
+208 IQTLSQKHDLNAS
-221 NIQVGTPLEKKETP
+221 NIQATAPLEKKETP
-235 LNASDQLALKT
+235 LSANDHLALKT
-246 TQTSI
+246 TQTPT

-258 DSKNTANLSSVLQSL
+258 DAKNTANLSSVLQSL
-273 EKKESHNKERTTPP
+273 EKKEPQNKEHAT
-287 SNEKKTPPLREAL
+287 SQNNEKKTPPLKEAL

-311 SKKKPEKTPTKTQ
+311 SKKKPEKTPIHAKTQ
-324 TTAATPENAP
+324 ATAPSATPENAP

-348 ANPPNDNAPTPL
+348 ANPPPNDNIPTPL
-360 EKEEKAKE
+360 EKEEKTKE
-368 VSENKEKTK
+368 VSDNKEKAK
-377 ESNNSAQSAQNAQ
+377 ETNSSAQSAQNTQ
-390 ASDKTSE
+390 ASDKTSD
-397 NKSAAPKETIKHFT
+397 NKSIAPKETIKHFA

-419 EYKPPMSRIS
+419 EYKPPMSKIS

-495 QPKEPLREPFK
+495 QQAPKDQPKEPFK
-506 EQESTPLKENA
+506 EQELTPLKESV

-522 ENTDNENKETSMQIT
+522 ENTDHENQETSMQIT

>member
-7 PIHTNANALNSGTKN
+7 PIHTNASANANALNGGAKN

-37 FNKILNQKIS
+37 FSKILNQKIS
-47 KDKTAPKENPNALKA
+47 KDKNAPKENPNALKT
-62 TPKDAKED
+62 TPKNAKEGAKKD

-113 HETHEPTLKDLLNH
+113 HEIH
-127 KKTTASHEAQ
+127 KN
-137 HETHEMHETNPKTPN
+137 HETNPKTPN
-152 ETLNKNEKKPNG
+152 ETLNKNEKKPNE
-164 VASNAHQANLTNKN
+164 VAFGAHQANLTNKN
-178 PLTPTNHANNAIKN
+178 PLTPTNQAIKN

-199 AKEPKTLKD
+199 AKDPKTLKD

-221 NIQVGTPLEKKETP
+221 NIQATTPLEKKETP

-246 TQTSI
+246 TQTPI

-273 EKKESHNKERTTPP
+273 KKKESQNKERATPP

-300 QMNAIKRDKTL
+300 QMNAIKRNKTL

-324 TTAATPENAP
+324 TTAQAATPENAP

-360 EKEEKAKE
+360 EKEEKTKE
-368 VSENKEKTK
+368 ISENKEKTK
-377 ESNNSAQSAQNAQ
+377 ESTNSTQSVQNAQ
-390 ASDKTSE
+390 ANDKTSE
-397 NKSAAPKETIKHFT
+397 NKSTTPKETIKHFT

-495 QPKEPLREPFK
+495 QPKEQLREPFK
-506 EQESTPLKENA
+506 EQELTPLKENA

>member
-7 PIHTNANALNSGTKN
+7 PIHTNANALNSGAKN
-22 EVKDTKNAPKSASKD
+22 EGTKNAPKSASKD
-37 FNKILNQKIS
+37 FSKILNQKIS
-47 KDKTAPKENPNALKA
+47 KDKTAPKENPSALKA

-90 DQQAPTLKDLL
+90 DQQTPTLKDLL

-113 HETHEPTLKDLLNH
+113 HEMHEN
-127 KKTTASHEAQ
+127 
-137 HETHEMHETNPKTPN
+137 HETNPKTPN

-164 VASNAHQANLTNKN
+164 VTSNAHQANLTNKN
-178 PLTPTNHANNAIKN
+178 PLTPTNHANKN

-199 AKEPKTLKD
+199 AKNPKTLKD

-246 TQTSI
+246 TQTPI
-251 NHTLAKN
+251 NHTLAK

-273 EKKESHNKERTTPP
+273 EKKESHNKEHATPP
-287 SNEKKTPPLREAL
+287 NNEKKTPPLKEAL

-311 SKKKPEKTPTKTQ
+311 SKKKPEKTPIHAKSQ
-324 TTAATPENAP
+324 TTTPSTTPENAP

-348 ANPPNDNAPTPL
+348 TNPPNDNAPTPL
-360 EKEEKAKE
+360 EKEEKTKE
-368 VSENKEKTK
+368 ISENKEKTK
-377 ESNNSAQSAQNAQ
+377 ESTNSAQSAQNAQ

-397 NKSAAPKETIKHFT
+397 NKSVVPKETIKHFT

-495 QPKEPLREPFK
+495 QPKEQLRELFK

>member
-1 MPSFVN
+1 MPSPVN
-7 PIHTNANALNSGTKN
+7 PIHTNANALNSGAKN
-22 EVKDTKNAPKSASKD
+22 EVKDAKNAPKSASKD
-37 FNKILNQKIS
+37 FSKILNQKIS
-47 KDKTAPKENPNALKA
+47 KDKTAPKEDPNALKA

-70 AKELEKTPTP
+70 AKALEKTPTLP
-80 HHQHAQNLAK
+80 HQHAQNPAK

-101 NHKKTTASHEAQ
+101 NHPKTHPTAKHETQ
-113 HETHEPTLKDLLNH
+113 HETHETN
-127 KKTTASHEAQ
+127 
-137 HETHEMHETNPKTPN
+137 ETNPKTPN
-152 ETLNKNEKKPNG
+152 KTLNKNEKKPNE
-164 VASNAHQANLTNKN
+164 VASNAHQTNLTNKN
-178 PLTPTNHANNAIKN
+178 PLTPTNHANNAIK
-192 PTAPTHN
+192 TQTTPTHN
-199 AKEPKTLKD
+199 AKDPKTLKD
-208 IHALSQKHDLNAS
+208 IQTLSQKHDLNAS
-221 NIQVGTPLEKKETP
+221 NIQAATTPENKNP
-235 LNASDQLALKT
+235 LNASDHLALKT
-246 TQTSI
+246 TQTPT

-258 DSKNTANLSSVLQSL
+258 DAKNTANLSSVLQSL
-273 EKKESHNKERTTPP
+273 EKKEPHNKEHATPQN
-287 SNEKKTPPLREAL
+287 NEKKTPPLKEAL

-311 SKKKPEKTPTKTQ
+311 SKKKSEKTPTKAQ
-324 TTAATPENAP
+324 TTAPSATPENAP

-348 ANPPNDNAPTPL
+348 ANPPPNDNIPTLL
-360 EKEEKAKE
+360 EKEETTKE
-368 VSENKEKTK
+368 ASDNKEKTK
-377 ESNNSAQSAQNAQ
+377 ESSNSAQSAQNTQ

-397 NKSAAPKETIKHFT
+397 NKSIAPKETIKHFT

-440 EVTIQKVGKNLKVS
+440 EVIIQKVGKNLKVS

-495 QPKEPLREPFK
+495 QPKEQLRELFK
-506 EQESTPLKENA
+506 EQESSPLKENA

-522 ENTDNENKETSMQIT
+522 ENTDHENQETSMQIT

>member
-1 MPSFVN
+1 MPSPIN
-7 PIHTNANALNSGTKN
+7 PIHTNASANANALNSGAKN
-22 EVKDTKNAPKSASKD
+22 EDTKNAPKSASKD
-37 FNKILNQKIS
+37 FSKILNQKIS
-47 KDKTAPKENPNALKA
+47 KDKTAPKEDPNALKA

-70 AKELEKTPTP
+70 AKALEKIPTP
-80 HHQHAQNLAK
+80 QPPHAQNPAK
-90 DQQAPTLKDLL
+90 DQQAPTLKDWL
-101 NHKKTTASHEAQ
+101 NHKKTTAPHEIQ
-113 HETHEPTLKDLLNH
+113 HETHEAN
-127 KKTTASHEAQ
+127 
-137 HETHEMHETNPKTPN
+137 ETNPKTPN

-164 VASNAHQANLTNKN
+164 VTSNAHQANLTNKN

-192 PTAPTHN
+192 PTTPTHN
-199 AKEPKTLKD
+199 AKESKTLKD
-208 IHALSQKHDLNAS
+208 IQTLSQKHDLNAS
-221 NIQVGTPLEKKETP
+221 NIQAATTPENKTP
-235 LNASDQLALKT
+235 LNASDHLALKT
-246 TQTSI
+246 TQTPT

-258 DSKNTANLSSVLQSL
+258 DAKNTANLSSVLQSL
-273 EKKESHNKERTTPP
+273 EKKDPLSKEYATPP
-287 SNEKKTPPLREAL
+287 NNEKKTPPLKEAL

-311 SKKKPEKTPTKTQ
+311 SKKKSEKTPTKTQ
-324 TTAATPENAP
+324 TTAPSITPENAP
-334 KIPLK
+334 KISLK

-348 ANPPNDNAPTPL
+348 ANPPPNDNIPTPL
-360 EKEEKAKE
+360 EKEETTKE
-368 VSENKEKTK
+368 ASDNKEKTK
-377 ESNNSAQSAQNAQ
+377 ETNNSAQSAQNAQ

-397 NKSAAPKETIKHFT
+397 NKSVTPKETIKHFT

-440 EVTIQKVGKNLKVS
+440 EVIIQKVGKNLKVS

-495 QPKEPLREPFK
+495 QPKEPFKEPFK

-522 ENTDNENKETSMQIT
+522 ENTDHENQETSMQIT

>member
-1 MPSFVN
+1 MPSPVN
-7 PIHTNANALNSGTKN
+7 PLHTNTNALNGGAKN
-22 EVKDTKNAPKSASKD
+22 EVKDAKNAPKSASKD
-37 FNKILNQKIS
+37 FSKILNQKIS
-47 KDKTAPKENPNALKA
+47 KDKTAPKESPNHNALKA

-70 AKELEKTPTP
+70 AKALEKTPILP
-80 HHQHAQNLAK
+80 HQHAQNLAK
-90 DQQAPTLKDLL
+90 DQQAPTLKDWL
-101 NHKKTTASHEAQ
+101 NHPKTTAPHEAQ
-113 HETHEPTLKDLLNH
+113 HETHEAN
-127 KKTTASHEAQ
+127 
-137 HETHEMHETNPKTPN
+137 ETDPKTPN
-152 ETLNKNEKKPNG
+152 ETLSKNEKKPNE
-164 VASNAHQANLTNKN
+164 VASNAHQTNLPNKN
-178 PLTPTNHANNAIKN
+178 PITPNHANNANTTQK
-192 PTAPTHN
+192 PTTPTHN
-199 AKEPKTLKD
+199 AKDPKTLKD
-208 IHALSQKHDLNAS
+208 IQTLSQKHDLNAS
-221 NIQVGTPLEKKETP
+221 NIQAATTPENKTP

-246 TQTSI
+246 TQASI

-258 DSKNTANLSSVLQSL
+258 DAKNTANLSSVLQSL
-273 EKKESHNKERTTPP
+273 EKKEPLNKEHANPQN
-287 SNEKKTPPLREAL
+287 SEKKTPPLKEAL
-300 QMNAIKRDKTL
+300 EMNAIKRDKTL
-311 SKKKPEKTPTKTQ
+311 SKKKSEKTPIHAKTQ
-324 TTAATPENAP
+324 TTAPSATPENAP

-348 ANPPNDNAPTPL
+348 ANPPNDNIPTPL
-360 EKEEKAKE
+360 EKEEKTKE
-368 VSENKEKTK
+368 ISDNKEKAK
-377 ESNNSAQSAQNAQ
+377 ETSNSAQSAQNTP

-397 NKSAAPKETIKHFT
+397 NKSIAPKETIKHFA

-419 EYKPPMSRIS
+419 EYKPPMSKIS

-495 QPKEPLREPFK
+495 QPKEQLRELFK

-522 ENTDNENKETSMQIT
+522 ENTDHENQETSMQIT

>member
-1 MPSFVN
+1 MPSPIN
-7 PIHTNANALNSGTKN
+7 PIHTNASANANALNSGAKN
-22 EVKDTKNAPKSASKD
+22 EDTKNAPKSASKD
-37 FNKILNQKIS
+37 FSKILNQKIS
-47 KDKTAPKENPNALKA
+47 KDKTAPKESPNPNALKA

-70 AKELEKTPTP
+70 AKALEKTPTP
-80 HHQHAQNLAK
+80 QPQHAQNPTK

-101 NHKKTTASHEAQ
+101 NHQKTTASHEAQ
-113 HETHEPTLKDLLNH
+113 HEKN
-127 KKTTASHEAQ
+127 
-137 HETHEMHETNPKTPN
+137 HETNPKTPN

-164 VASNAHQANLTNKN
+164 VTSNAHQTNLTNKN

-208 IHALSQKHDLNAS
+208 IQTLSQKHDLNAS
-221 NIQVGTPLEKKETP
+221 NIQAATTPENKTP

-246 TQTSI
+246 TQAPI

-258 DSKNTANLSSVLQSL
+258 DAKNTANLSSVLQSL
-273 EKKESHNKERTTPP
+273 EKKESHNKEHATPP
-287 SNEKKTPPLREAL
+287 NNEKKTPPLKEAL

-311 SKKKPEKTPTKTQ
+311 SKKKPEKTPTKAQ
-324 TTAATPENAP
+324 TTAPSIAPENAP

-348 ANPPNDNAPTPL
+348 ANPPNDNIPTPL
-360 EKEEKAKE
+360 EKEETTKE
-368 VSENKEKTK
+368 ASDNKEKIK
-377 ESNNSAQSAQNAQ
+377 ESSNSAQSVQNTQ
-390 ASDKTSE
+390 ASDKTNE
-397 NKSAAPKETIKHFT
+397 NKSTAPKETIKHFT

-440 EVTIQKVGKNLKVS
+440 EVIIQKVGKNLKVS

-495 QPKEPLREPFK
+495 QEKEQLRELFK
-506 EQESTPLKENA
+506 EQESSPLKENA

-522 ENTDNENKETSMQIT
+522 ENTDHENQETSMQIT

>member
-1 MPSFVN
+1 MPSPIN
-7 PIHTNANALNSGTKN
+7 PIHTNASANANALNSGAKN
-22 EVKDTKNAPKSASKD
+22 EDTKNAPKSASKD
-37 FNKILNQKIS
+37 FSKILNQKIS
-47 KDKTAPKENPNALKA
+47 KDKTAPKESPNALKA
-62 TPKDAKED
+62 APKDAKEGAKKD
-70 AKELEKTPTP
+70 AKELEKTPTLHP
-80 HHQHAQNLAK
+80 QHAQNLAK

-113 HETHEPTLKDLLNH
+113 HETHKN
-127 KKTTASHEAQ
+127 
-137 HETHEMHETNPKTPN
+137 HETNPKTPN

-164 VASNAHQANLTNKN
+164 VISNAHQTSLTNKN
-178 PLTPTNHANNAIKN
+178 PLPPTNHANNAIKN
-192 PTAPTHN
+192 PTAPTDTK
-199 AKEPKTLKD
+199 KESKTLKD
-208 IHALSQKHDLNAS
+208 IQTLSQKHDLNAS
-221 NIQVGTPLEKKETP
+221 NIQATTPLEKKETP
-235 LNASDQLALKT
+235 LRTSDQLALKT

-251 NHTLAKN
+251 NHTLKKN
-258 DSKNTANLSSVLQSL
+258 DAKNTANLSSVLQSL
-273 EKKESHNKERTTPP
+273 EKKESHHKERATPP

-324 TTAATPENAP
+324 TTAPSTTLENAP
-334 KIPLK
+334 KTPLK

-348 ANPPNDNAPTPL
+348 ANPPNDNAPTLL
-360 EKEEKAKE
+360 EKEEKTKE
-368 VSENKEKTK
+368 ASENKEKAK
-377 ESNNSAQSAQNAQ
+377 ESTNSTQSAQNAQ
-390 ASDKTSE
+390 SSDKASE
-397 NKSAAPKETIKHFT
+397 NKSATPKETIKHFT

-495 QPKEPLREPFK
+495 QEKEQLRESFK
-506 EQESTPLKENA
+506 EQELTPLKENA

-522 ENTDNENKETSMQIT
+522 ENTDNENQETSMQIT

>member
-1 MPSFVN
+1 MPSPVN
-7 PIHTNANALNSGTKN
+7 PIHTNANALNSGAKN
-22 EVKDTKNAPKSASKD
+22 EVKDAKNAPKSASKD
-37 FNKILNQKIS
+37 FSKILNQKIS
-47 KDKTAPKENPNALKA
+47 KDKTAPKESPNPNALKA

-70 AKELEKTPTP
+70 AKALEKTPTLP
-80 HHQHAQNLAK
+80 HQHAQNPAK
-90 DQQAPTLKDLL
+90 DQQAPTLKDWL

-113 HETHEPTLKDLLNH
+113 HETHEAN
-127 KKTTASHEAQ
+127 
-137 HETHEMHETNPKTPN
+137 ETDPKTPN

-164 VASNAHQANLTNKN
+164 VTSNAHQTSLPNKN
-178 PLTPTNHANNAIKN
+178 PITPNHANNAIKT
-192 PTAPTHN
+192 PTTPTHN

-208 IHALSQKHDLNAS
+208 IQTLSQKHDLNAS
-221 NIQVGTPLEKKETP
+221 NIQATTTPENKTP
-235 LNASDQLALKT
+235 LNASDHLALKT
-246 TQTSI
+246 TQTPT

-258 DSKNTANLSSVLQSL
+258 DAKNTANLSSVLQSL
-273 EKKESHNKERTTPP
+273 EKKESHNKEHANPP
-287 SNEKKTPPLREAL
+287 NNEKKTPPLKEAL

-311 SKKKPEKTPTKTQ
+311 SKKKSEKTPIHAKTQ
-324 TTAATPENAP
+324 TTAQATTPENAP

-348 ANPPNDNAPTPL
+348 ANPPPNDNIPTPL
-360 EKEEKAKE
+360 EKEETTKEASDNKEKAKE
-368 VSENKEKTK
+368 TNS
-377 ESNNSAQSAQNAQ
+377 SAQSAQNTQ

-397 NKSAAPKETIKHFT
+397 NKSIAPKETIKHFT

-440 EVTIQKVGKNLKVS
+440 EVIIQKVGKNLKVS

-495 QPKEPLREPFK
+495 QPKEQLRELFK

-522 ENTDNENKETSMQIT
+522 ENTDHENQETSMQIT

>member
-1 MPSFVN
+1 MLSLVN
-7 PIHTNANALNSGTKN
+7 PIHTNASANANALNSGAKN
-22 EVKDTKNAPKSASKD
+22 EDAKNAPKSASKD
-37 FNKILNQKIS
+37 FSKILNQKIS
-47 KDKTAPKENPNALKA
+47 KDKTAPKESLNHSTLKA

-70 AKELEKTPTP
+70 AKTLEKTLP
-80 HHQHAQNLAK
+80 HQHAQNPAK
-90 DQQAPTLKDLL
+90 DQQAPTLKDWL
-101 NHKKTTASHEAQ
+101 NHPKTTASHEAQ
-113 HETHEPTLKDLLNH
+113 HETHEAN
-127 KKTTASHEAQ
+127 
-137 HETHEMHETNPKTPN
+137 ETNPKTPN
-152 ETLNKNEKKPNG
+152 ETLNKNEKKPNE
-164 VASNAHQANLTNKN
+164 VTSNAHQTNLPNKN
-178 PLTPTNHANNAIKN
+178 PITPNHANNANKT
-192 PTAPTHN
+192 PTTPTHN

-208 IHALSQKHDLNAS
+208 IQTLSQKHDLNAS
-221 NIQVGTPLEKKETP
+221 NIQAATTPENKTP
-235 LNASDQLALKT
+235 LNASDQIALKT
-246 TQTSI
+246 TQTPI
-251 NHTLAKN
+251 NNTLAKN
-258 DSKNTANLSSVLQSL
+258 DAKNTANLSSVLQSL
-273 EKKESHNKERTTPP
+273 EKKEPHNKEHANP
-287 SNEKKTPPLREAL
+287 SHNEKKTPPLKEAL

-311 SKKKPEKTPTKTQ
+311 SKKKPEKTPIHAKTQ
-324 TTAATPENAP
+324 TTAQATTPENAP

-348 ANPPNDNAPTPL
+348 ANPPPNDNTPTPL
-360 EKEEKAKE
+360 EKEEKTKE
-368 VSENKEKTK
+368 ASDNKEKAK
-377 ESNNSAQSAQNAQ
+377 ETSNSAQSAQNTQ

-440 EVTIQKVGKNLKVS
+440 EVIIQKVGKNLKVS

-506 EQESTPLKENA
+506 EQELTPLKESV

-522 ENTDNENKETSMQIT
+522 ENTDHENQETNMQIT

>member
-1 MPSFVN
+1 MPSPIN
-7 PIHTNANALNSGTKN
+7 PIHTNASANANALNSGAKN
-22 EVKDTKNAPKSASKD
+22 EDTKNAPKSASKD
-37 FNKILNQKIS
+37 FSKILNQKIS

-62 TPKDAKED
+62 TPKDAKEN
-70 AKELEKTPTP
+70 AKALEKTPTP
-80 HHQHAQNLAK
+80 HHQHAQNPAK
-90 DQQAPTLKDLL
+90 DQQAPTLKDWL

-113 HETHEPTLKDLLNH
+113 HEN
-127 KKTTASHEAQ
+127 
-137 HETHEMHETNPKTPN
+137 HETNPKTPN

-164 VASNAHQANLTNKN
+164 VTFNAHQTNLPNKN

-192 PTAPTHN
+192 PTTPTHN

-208 IHALSQKHDLNAS
+208 IQALSQKHDLNAS
-221 NIQVGTPLEKKETP
+221 NIQAATTPENKTP
-235 LNASDQLALKT
+235 LNASDQFALKT
-246 TQTSI
+246 TQTPT

-258 DSKNTANLSSVLQSL
+258 DAKNTANLSSVLQSL
-273 EKKESHNKERTTPP
+273 EKKESPNKEHATPQN
-287 SNEKKTPPLREAL
+287 NEKKTPPLKEAL

-311 SKKKPEKTPTKTQ
+311 SKKKSEKTPTKTQ
-324 TTAATPENAP
+324 TTAPSIAPENAP

-339 TPPLMPLIG
+339 TPPLIPLIG
-348 ANPPNDNAPTPL
+348 ANPPPNDNAPTPL
-360 EKEEKAKE
+360 EKEETTKE
-368 VSENKEKTK
+368 ASDNKEKTK
-377 ESNNSAQSAQNAQ
+377 ESTNSAQSVQNTQ

-397 NKSAAPKETIKHFT
+397 NKSTAPKETIKHFT

-440 EVTIQKVGKNLKVS
+440 EVVIQKVGKNLKVS
-454 VISHNNSL
+454 VVSHNNSL

-495 QPKEPLREPFK
+495 QPKEQLREPFK
-506 EQESTPLKENA
+506 EQELTPLKENA

>member
-1 MPSFVN
+1 MPSPVN
-7 PIHTNANALNSGTKN
+7 PIHTNTNALNGGAKN

-37 FNKILNQKIS
+37 FSKILNQKIS

-70 AKELEKTPTP
+70 AKTLEKTLP
-80 HHQHAQNLAK
+80 HQHSQNLAK

-113 HETHEPTLKDLLNH
+113 HEN
-127 KKTTASHEAQ
+127 
-137 HETHEMHETNPKTPN
+137 HETNPKTPN
-152 ETLNKNEKKPNG
+152 ETLNKNEKKSNG
-164 VASNAHQANLTNKN
+164 VTSNAHQANLASKN
-178 PLTPTNHANNAIKN
+178 PLTPTNHANNAIKTF
-192 PTAPTHN
+192 TAPTHN
-199 AKEPKTLKD
+199 AKDPKTLKD
-208 IHALSQKHDLNAS
+208 IQTLSQKHDLNAS
-221 NIQVGTPLEKKETP
+221 NIQATTTPENKTP
-235 LNASDQLALKT
+235 LNASDHLALKT
-246 TQTSI
+246 TQTPTS
-251 NHTLAKN
+251 HTLAKN
-258 DSKNTANLSSVLQSL
+258 DAKNTANLSSVLQSL
-273 EKKESHNKERTTPP
+273 EKKDPHDKEHTTPQN
-287 SNEKKTPPLREAL
+287 NEKKTPPLKEAL

-311 SKKKPEKTPTKTQ
+311 SKKKPEKTQTKTQ
-324 TTAATPENAP
+324 TTAPSIAPENAL

-348 ANPPNDNAPTPL
+348 ANPPNDNSPTPL
-360 EKEEKAKE
+360 EKEETTKE
-368 VSENKEKTK
+368 ASENKEKAK
-377 ESNNSAQSAQNAQ
+377 ETSNSAQNVQNTQ

-397 NKSAAPKETIKHFT
+397 NKSIAPKETIKHFT

-440 EVTIQKVGKNLKVS
+440 EVIIQKVGKNLKVS

-495 QPKEPLREPFK
+495 QPKEQLRELFK
-506 EQESTPLKENA
+506 EQELTPLKENA

-522 ENTDNENKETSMQIT
+522 ENTDHENKETSMQIT

>member
-1 MPSFVN
+1 MPSPVN
-7 PIHTNANALNSGTKN
+7 PIHTNASALNSGAKN
-22 EVKDTKNAPKSASKD
+22 EDTKNAPKSASKD
-37 FNKILNQKIS
+37 FSKILNQKIS

-62 TPKDAKED
+62 TPKNSKEGAKED
-70 AKELEKTPTP
+70 AKKLEKTLP
-80 HHQHAQNLAK
+80 HQHTQNLAK

-101 NHKKTTASHEAQ
+101 NHPKTTAPHETQ
-113 HETHEPTLKDLLNH
+113 HETHEAN
-127 KKTTASHEAQ
+127 
-137 HETHEMHETNPKTPN
+137 ETNPKTPN
-152 ETLNKNEKKPNG
+152 ETLNKNEKKPNE
-164 VASNAHQANLTNKN
+164 VTSNAHQTNLPSKN
-178 PLTPTNHANNAIKN
+178 PITPTNRANNAIKT
-192 PTAPTHN
+192 PTTPTHN
-199 AKEPKTLKD
+199 AKDPKTLKD
-208 IHALSQKHDLNAS
+208 IQTLSQKHDLNAS

-235 LNASDQLALKT
+235 LKAGDQLALKT
-246 TQTSI
+246 TQTPI

-258 DSKNTANLSSVLQSL
+258 DAKNTANLSSVLQSL
-273 EKKESHNKERTTPP
+273 EKKEPQNKEHATPQN
-287 SNEKKTPPLREAL
+287 NEKKTPPLKEAL
-300 QMNAIKRDKTL
+300 EMNAIKRDKTL
-311 SKKKPEKTPTKTQ
+311 SKKKPEKTPIHAKTQ
-324 TTAATPENAP
+324 TTAPSATPENAP

-348 ANPPNDNAPTPL
+348 ANPPPNDNAPTPL
-360 EKEEKAKE
+360 EKEETTKE
-368 VSENKEKTK
+368 ASDNKEKTK
-377 ESNNSAQSAQNAQ
+377 ETSNSAQSVQNAQ

-397 NKSAAPKETIKHFT
+397 NKSVTPKETIKHFT

-440 EVTIQKVGKNLKVS
+440 EVVIQKVGKNLKVS

-462 QTFLDNQ
+462 QAFLDNQ

-495 QPKEPLREPFK
+495 QPKEPFK
-506 EQESTPLKENA
+506 EQELTPLKENA

-522 ENTDNENKETSMQIT
+522 ENTDHENKETSMQIT

>member
-1 MPSFVN
+1 MPSPVN
-7 PIHTNANALNSGTKN
+7 PIHTNANALNSGAKN

-37 FNKILNQKIS
+37 FSKILNQKIS
-47 KDKTAPKENPNALKA
+47 KNKTAPKEDPSMLKD

-70 AKELEKTPTP
+70 AKTLEKTPTP
-80 HHQHAQNLAK
+80 HHQHAQNPAK

-101 NHKKTTASHEAQ
+101 NHKKTSHEAQ
-113 HETHEPTLKDLLNH
+113 HETHE
-127 KKTTASHEAQ
+127 
-137 HETHEMHETNPKTPN
+137 HETNPKTPN

-164 VASNAHQANLTNKN
+164 VTSNAHQTNLTNKN
-178 PLTPTNHANNAIKN
+178 PITPTNHANNANKN

-199 AKEPKTLKD
+199 AKDPKTLKD
-208 IHALSQKHDLNAS
+208 IQTLSQKHDLNAS
-221 NIQVGTPLEKKETP
+221 NIQAATTPENKTP
-235 LNASDQLALKT
+235 LNASDHLALKT
-246 TQTSI
+246 TQTPT

-258 DSKNTANLSSVLQSL
+258 DAKNTANLSSVLQSL
-273 EKKESHNKERTTPP
+273 EKKESPNKERANPKN
-287 SNEKKTPPLREAL
+287 SEKKTPPLKETL

-311 SKKKPEKTPTKTQ
+311 SKKKPEKTPTKAQ
-324 TTAATPENAP
+324 TTAPSATPENAP

-348 ANPPNDNAPTPL
+348 ANSPLNDNAPAPL
-360 EKEEKAKE
+360 EKEETTKE
-368 VSENKEKTK
+368 ASDNKEKTK
-377 ESNNSAQSAQNAQ
+377 ETNSSAQNAQNAQ

-397 NKSAAPKETIKHFT
+397 NKSIAPKETIKHFT

-440 EVTIQKVGKNLKVS
+440 EVIIQKVGKNLKVS

-495 QPKEPLREPFK
+495 QPKEQLRELFK
-506 EQESTPLKENA
+506 EQESSPLKENA

-522 ENTDNENKETSMQIT
+522 ENTDHENQETSMQIT

>member
-1 MPSFVN
+1 MPSPIN
-7 PIHTNANALNSGTKN
+7 PIHTNTSANALNSGAKN
-22 EVKDTKNAPKSASKD
+22 GVKDTKNAPKSASKD
-37 FNKILNQKIS
+37 FSKILNQKIS

-62 TPKDAKED
+62 APKD

-113 HETHEPTLKDLLNH
+113 NETHKN
-127 KKTTASHEAQ
+127 
-137 HETHEMHETNPKTPN
+137 HETNPKTPN
-152 ETLNKNEKKPNG
+152 ETLNKNEKKPNEI
-164 VASNAHQANLTNKN
+164 ASSAHQTSLTNKN

-192 PTAPTHN
+192 PTAPTDT
-199 AKEPKTLKD
+199 KKDPKTLKD

-221 NIQVGTPLEKKETP
+221 NIQVSAPLEKKETP

-311 SKKKPEKTPTKTQ
+311 SKKKSEKTPTKTQ
-324 TTAATPENAP
+324 TTAPSATPENAP
-334 KIPLK
+334 KVPLK
-339 TPPLMPLIG
+339 TLPLMPLIG

-360 EKEEKAKE
+360 EKEEKIKE
-368 VSENKEKTK
+368 ISENKEKTK
-377 ESNNSAQSAQNAQ
+377 ESTNSAQSAQNAQ

-397 NKSAAPKETIKHFT
+397 NKSVTPKETIKHFT

-440 EVTIQKVGKNLKVS
+440 EVIIQKVGKNLKVS

-495 QPKEPLREPFK
+495 QPKEQLRESFK
-506 EQESTPLKENA
+506 EQELTPLKENA